1 MKIQVLGPGCAKCNT
16 LAENAKKAVAMAGV
30 DAEVIK
36 VTEMADIESFGVLLT
51 PGLAIDGVVK
61 SAGKVVAPEQIAR
74 WLKGEA

>member
-1 MKIQVLGPGCAKCNT
+1 MKVQVLGPGCAKCNA

-30 DAEVIK
+30 DAEVVK
-36 VTEMADIESFGVLLT
+36 VTEAAEIESFGVLLT

-74 WLKGEA
+74 WLKEDG